1 MQKTIDET
9 NRRRKIQQEYNEKNG
24 ISPKTIYKS
33 RDEILRST
41 SIADM
46 RKKNEYEQAS
56 FTKVAE
62 PVIKYMSKE
71 EKFDL
76 IEEMMEEMKQAAK
89 DLEFEKAAYLRDEI
103 EKLKKLIK

>member
-1 MQKTIDET
+1 MSLAC
-9 NRRRKIQQEYNEKNG
+9 YN
-24 ISPKTIYKS
+24 
-33 RDEILRST
+33 
-41 SIADM
+41 M
-46 RKKNEYEQAS
+46 RKKDEYEQAS

-76 IEEMMEEMKQAAK
+76 LEEMMEEMKQAAK